1 MVAGFASGDERAAE
15 HLAGRGTAGAASCA
29 ATGAVEGKPTNTIS
43 RLNYWFGRHPYPGGP
58 ERDCCWRSACCR
70 RARQVADI
78 DLRRQIRRLRA
89 PASAR
94 WRSGNDDRSTAAAH
108 DLAVDENILALVD
121 WDVVTVFVHVRTPTA
136 LVVVDRERVG
146 GRRGQGD
153 NSQGADERRCVLEA
167 GQVDLIIGGIPLVGC

>member
-1 MVAGFASGDERAAE
+1 MRPPPKPLSRAAPS
-15 HLAGRGTAGAASCA
+15 AVQRVAAVRGRLPILT
-29 ATGAVEGKPTNTIS
+29 
-43 RLNYWFGRHPYPGGP
+43 FGGRF
-58 ERDCCWRSACCR
+58 
-70 RARQVADI
+70 
-78 DLRRQIRRLRA
+78 RRLRA

-121 WDVVTVFVHVRTPTA
+121 WDVVTVFVRLRTPTA

-146 GRRGQGD
+146 GGRSQGD

-167 GQVDLIIGGIPLVGC
+167 SQVDLIIGGSPLVGC